1 MEANYEITICAIAT
15 SIIFNLA
22 TCNSA
27 SNKTTDNSDK
37 FTPKLD
43 TENYNNFNDVLSK
56 LKDTGYI
63 PIHGSAVHVYSELAI
78 NMMLQF
84 LIYYLFSFTYII
96 CYCDKYKT
104 GNYYNCPIY

>member
-1 MEANYEITICAIAT
+1 M
-15 SIIFNLA
+15 S
-22 TCNSA
+22 NSA

-56 LKDTGYI
+56 LKNNGYI